1 MSEGAAAGSRKQGR
15 REPRNLFASLPF
27 VLLTLALFCL
37 VLGLILGL
45 LLGLAL

>member
-1 MSEGAAAGSRKQGR
+1 MSDGGASRSHKQGR

-27 VLLTLALFCL
+27 VLISLSLFCL
-37 VLGLILGL
+37 ALGLVLGL

>member
-1 MSEGAAAGSRKQGR
+1 MSDSSAARSRKQGR

-27 VLLTLALFCL
+27 VLLSLALFCL
-37 VLGLILGL
+37 ALGLILGL